1 MADLPKLPGI
11 PSITPVKD
19 TTIAAILR
27 PMKETLE
34 ILGSAISGNPLP
46 NGSVVSSGF
55 NTNISNTTIT
65 TINTGTGTADTTPP
79 PTPAGL
85 SVSAAFTNIIVSWPE
100 PNYSNHAYT
109 EIWRATTNV
118 FANAV
123 LQGFSP
129 GAVYVD
135 AVGTSRTF
143 YYWIR
148 FVSLADIAGPYNAFT
163 GTVGGTGLV
172 GGVDLGP
179 LIIDATKLAADA
191 VEEGKIKDYAI
202 TTTKIANLAVG
213 NAAIANLA
221 VSNAKIADLAVDDAK
236 IANLAVGKLTAGSL
250 SVGQYI
256 RSTNF
261 SSGSNGWNIDA
272 NGSAEFGAASIRG
285 QFTASQID
293 SRNLTIKDSAGN
305 VLFGAGTNLS
315 TSYINGLGSLATSNS
330 VNWNTQLTNIPSFG
344 GFAYISSIT
353 SANISTYIAG
363 AAIGEAYIANAAI
376 TEAKIASASISAA
389 KIQDGQITNAKIGS
403 FIQSTNYV
411 AGSAGWN
418 ISKSGSA
425 EFNDITVRSGQITG
439 ALMQTFK
446 INSYSGLYVE
456 ISYGTPVS
464 TTNGPYYLNGTGEPL
479 YLVYNSPMP
488 APATAAHKIAV
499 VANVQAI
506 AGSSNKDLGVKLLI
520 NAFFTG
526 GSGVTATELI
536 AYNTDSGTFGIST
549 NAAGVSSNSY
559 ATQVPCM
566 IFVTGYNAAYTI
578 QTIDGLAWGVR

>member
-1 MADLPKLPGI
+1 MADLPRLPGI

-34 ILGSAISGNPLP
+34 ILGSAVSGTPLP
-46 NGSVVSSGF
+46 NGAVIDAGF
-55 NTNISNTTIT
+55 NTSISNTTVT

-85 SVSAAFTNIIVSWPE
+85 SVSAAFSNIIVSWPD
-100 PNYSNHAYT
+100 PSYSNHAYT
-109 EIWRATTNV
+109 EIWRATDNV
-118 FANAV
+118 FGHAV

-129 GAVYVD
+129 GATYVD
-135 AVGTSRTF
+135 PVGTAKTY

-148 FVSLADIAGPYNAFT
+148 FVSQANVAGPYNAFT

-179 LIIDATKLAADA
+179 LIIDASKLATDA
-191 VEEGKIKDYAI
+191 VESGKIKDYAI

-256 RSTNF
+256 RSSNF
-261 SSGSNGWNIDA
+261 SSGSTGWNID
-272 NGSAEFGAASIRG
+272 GSGIAEFGAASIRG
-285 QFTASQID
+285 QFTAAQID
-293 SRNLTIKDSAGN
+293 TRNLTIKDSSGN

-344 GFAYISSIT
+344 NFAYISTIT
-353 SANISTYIAG
+353 EANISSYIAST
-363 AAIGEAYIANAAI
+363 AIGTAYIANGAI
-376 TEAKIASASISAA
+376 TNAKIFDGSITSA
-389 KIQDGQITNAKIGS
+389 KIQDGEVTNAKIGS
-403 FIQSTNYV
+403 FIQSSNYV
-411 AGSAGWN
+411 AGSSGWN
-418 ISKSGSA
+418 INKSGSA

-456 ISYGTPVS
+456 INYGVPVS

-479 YLVYNSPMP
+479 YLVYSSYMP
-488 APATAAHKIAV
+488 APATAPHKIAV
-499 VANVQAI
+499 VANVQAL
-506 AGSSNKDLGVKLLI
+506 ASTTQKDLGVKLLV

-536 AYNTDSGTFGIST
+536 AYNTDSGTFGIAT
-549 NAAGVSSNSY
+549 NAAGVTNNSY
-559 ATQVPCM
+559 AVAVPCM
-566 IFVTGYNAAYTI
+566 IFVTGYNAAYTV